1 MMRIGRYVLV
11 GLVFGGAFSAIGAG
25 KQEFLLD
32 GVAAVVNE
40 HIITVG
46 DVMSAVEPM
55 KRRISV
61 APDTKAYKK
70 EVAHLYESSMQSLIE
85 KFLILDSDEAAKIQ
99 IPEWYVDRRVNEIIK
114 ESFAGDRTRFMNIL
128 ARDRQTFQQWR
139 SELKDHITI
148 SSIRSMKVEHSI
160 CVSPIEVAAF
170 YEKEKERFV
179 SPGRIQISM
188 IVLNKN
194 TAANTTDV
202 ANQLKGRIEAGDD
215 FAALA
220 KAHSDGTY
228 ADKGGDWGWIEPD
241 ILRSDL
247 REASD
252 GMKEGEVAVVAAK
265 TEIYIFRIEAR
276 KDSVKREFKDVQ
288 PIVERELKRK
298 KADVESKAWVELLRK
313 SAYIKVNELNLE

>member
-1 MMRIGRYVLV
+1 MMGFGRYLLV
-11 GLVFGGAFSAIGAG
+11 GLVFGCSLTASGAEKKAL
-25 KQEFLLD
+25 LLD

-55 KRRISV
+55 KRGISS
-61 APDTKAYKK
+61 APGTAARKK
-70 EVAHLYESSMQSLIE
+70 EVARLYESSLQSLVE
-85 KFLILDSDEAAKIQ
+85 KFLILDSDESAKID

-114 ESFAGDRTRFMNIL
+114 ESFSGDRTRFMNVL

-148 SSIRSMKVEHSI
+148 SSIRSMKVEHTVK
-160 CVSPIEVAAF
+160 VSPSEVAAF

-179 SPGRIQISM
+179 SPGRIRISM
-188 IVLNKN
+188 IVLSKN
-194 TAANTTDV
+194 TAANTKEM
-202 ANQLKGRIEAGDD
+202 ANQLKGRIESGED
-215 FAALA
+215 FAQLA
-220 KAHSDGTY
+220 KTHSGGTY
-228 ADKGGDWGWIEPD
+228 ADKGGDWGWIEPS
-241 ILRSDL
+241 ILRTDL
-247 REASD
+247 RDAAD
-252 GMKEGEVAVVAAK
+252 GLKVGEVAVVDGKAD
-265 TEIYIFRIEAR
+265 IYIFRIEAK

-298 KADVESKAWVELLRK
+298 KADAEGNAWVELLRK